1 MPYAPWNAGG
11 YYPFSYGTGGVPTNT
26 TSYGTNGQPSG
37 GGSTGGQQYGSL
49 PSYTV
54 NPAPQQGNGA
64 YGLVP
69 GPTGI
74 PPSLYQQSTTALP
87 GLATGGTQATNNILS
102 QLQGDISPQAQR
114 NMQDLYARFAAG
126 SGMPGSNA
134 IPGTLANNAALLGNY
149 RTTEQLQQQ
158 GLQNYN
164 NLLSAV
170 GQQQIKPETLADIAA
185 HNANLAAAP
194 NPQAA
199 AEQQL
204 ANYFASLNAA
214 RSMGLRGQ
222 GGGGGYNP
230 AGGTGVYASQQ
241 QPSGLGFGFGSL
253 GQGQQPV
260 QGGYGGS
267 GSISGLGGTFG
278 GYGSD
283 AAQMDAFWNQGTN
296 YPTPYQ
302 SPVNYGIG
310 YDVPQSPSYGVGY
323 DQSAWND
330 WGLAP
335 TDYSGSDWTDYLNI

>member
-1 MPYAPWNAGG
+1 MPYAPWDAGG
-11 YYPFSYGTGGVPTNT
+11 YYPFTYGRTGSSSTTPYGSNGMPT
-26 TSYGTNGQPSG
+26 G

-49 PSYTV
+49 PSYSV

-69 GPTGI
+69 GPTGV
-74 PPSLYQQSTTALP
+74 PPSLYEQTTKALP
-87 GLATGGTQATNNILS
+87 GLATAGNLATNSILS
-102 QLQGDISPQAQR
+102 QLQGDISPQAQK
-114 NMQDLYARFAAG
+114 NMQDLYARFAVG
-126 SGMPGSNA
+126 SGMPGTNA

-158 GLQNYN
+158 GLQNYAN
-164 NLLSAV
+164 VLGAV
-170 GQQQIKPETLADIAA
+170 GQQQIHPETLAEIAA
-185 HNANLAAAP
+185 HNATLGAAP

-230 AGGTGVYASQQ
+230 AGGTGVYAPQ
-241 QPSGLGFGFGSL
+241 QPSQQGFGFGQYGQQGGGGYSASPYGPVPSGTGFSPDTL
-253 GQGQQPV
+253 YPGTELQGQPNL
-260 QGGYGGS
+260 S
-267 GSISGLGGTFG
+267 SILG
-278 GYGSD
+278 
-283 AAQMDAFWNQGTN
+283 
-296 YPTPYQ
+296 
-302 SPVNYGIG
+302 PVNQNYAPSQG
-310 YDVPQSPSYGVGY
+310 YFDPAASTSDYWNM
-323 DQSAWND
+323 SNND